1 MARARRRIAAAAL
14 HLLALAGLLAGASAA
29 PAAQPGAQPAAAKS
43 AQGWLVGESSGDG
56 GAVFRGVPYA
66 APPLGPLRWHAPRPP
81 HPWRG
86 RRMASAAAAPCLQ
99 ADYGWN
105 ASDAAR
111 SSEDCLYLDIRTP
124 DLHPH
129 KPLPV
134 MVWIHGGSNRAG
146 SAGGTMDS
154 GITRR
159 GVVLV
164 SIQYRLGVFG
174 FLSHPALTR
183 EARHQAAGNFGLLD
197 QIAALG
203 WIRRNIAAFGGD
215 ARNVTVF
222 GHSAGAEDVGLLLV
236 SPLARGLFSRAIEQ
250 SGSPAFGFPP
260 RSLADNEAIGLQLAL
275 LLHAGTDAAAL
286 AALRSRDAH
295 EILAAAEALRSPSLR
310 DPSYLWLQVVVDGQV
325 LPLAPRE
332 LLAAG
337 RSNPVALI
345 IGSNTRE
352 LTVPG
357 GDAQTDAFLADSF
370 GGHEAAARSFY
381 GYRQDGP
388 LPASDARYGSFS
400 ERLSGDVIFRCPAA
414 RTADLQAAAGNP
426 VWQYQFGRIDS
437 ERPLGHAA
445 ELPFVFDDLPL
456 GTAQGGPAVSL
467 QAYWVAFA
475 QRGDPNGPALPSWPR
490 YDPST
495 RAYMDFSGVGPQAA
509 SNLGA
514 PICAL
519 LDRV

>member
-1 MARARRRIAAAAL
+1 VARHWRRSAAAAL
-14 HLLALAGLLAGASAA
+14 HLLALAGAVTAASAA
-29 PAAQPGAQPAAAKS
+29 PAAQAGTHSAAAKS
-43 AQGWLVGESSGDG
+43 AQGWLTGESSGDG

-66 APPLGPLRWHAPRPP
+66 APPLGSLRWRAPRAP
-81 HPWRG
+81 HPWGG
-86 RRMASAAAAPCLQ
+86 RRAASAAAAPCLQ

-105 ASDAAR
+105 ATDAAR
-111 SSEDCLYLDIRTP
+111 SSEDCLYLDVRTP
-124 DLHPH
+124 DLHPRR
-129 KPLPV
+129 PLPV

-146 SAGGTMDS
+146 SAGDTTDS

-197 QIAALG
+197 QIAALE
-203 WIRRNIAAFGGD
+203 WVRHNITAFGGD
-215 ARNVTVF
+215 PRNVTVF
-222 GHSAGAEDVGLLLV
+222 GHSAGAEDVGQLLV
-236 SPLARGLFSRAIEQ
+236 SPLAHGLFSKAIEQ
-250 SGSPAFGFPP
+250 SGSPAFGLPP
-260 RSLADNEAIGLQLAL
+260 RSLADNEAIGLQLAHL
-275 LLHAGTDAAAL
+275 LGVGTDAAAL
-286 AALRSRDAH
+286 AALRGRGAH
-295 EILAAAEALRSPSLR
+295 EILAAAETLQSPSLR
-310 DPSYLWLQVVVDGQV
+310 DPSYLWLQVVVDGRV
-325 LPLAPRE
+325 LPLPPRE

-357 GDAQTDAFLADSF
+357 GDAQTDAFLAESF
-370 GGHEAAARSFY
+370 GANDAAARSLY
-381 GYRQDGP
+381 GYMRDGTV
-388 LPASDARYGSFS
+388 PASDAPYGSFS
-400 ERLSGDVIFRCPAA
+400 ERVSGDVIFRCPAA
-414 RTADLQAAAGNP
+414 RTAELHATAGYP

-437 ERPLGHAA
+437 ERPFGHAA

-456 GTAQGGPAVSL
+456 GAEQGGPTVSL

-475 QRGDPNGPALPSWPR
+475 QRGDPNDAALPSWPR

-495 RAYMDFSGVGPQAA
+495 RAYMDFSATGPQAA
-509 SNLGA
+509 GNLGG